1 MYVVDAAGALAQATA
16 SEARWCAARARA
28 GEMRGLRAQSP
39 AKISRLE
46 QKKRE
51 FRHFGPVSAF
61 PRHELT
67 RAINALVANSR
78 RHSSRN
84 RELICS

>member
-1 MYVVDAAGALAQATA
+1 
-16 SEARWCAARARA
+16 
-28 GEMRGLRAQSP
+28 MRGLRAQSP